1 MVVWMVYWLEFLTVE
16 RKVDVL
22 VFSMAGQMVFSM
34 VVQWVVLK
42 ASLMVV
48 NSADW

>member
-22 VFSMAGQMVFSM
+22 VFSMAAQMVFSM